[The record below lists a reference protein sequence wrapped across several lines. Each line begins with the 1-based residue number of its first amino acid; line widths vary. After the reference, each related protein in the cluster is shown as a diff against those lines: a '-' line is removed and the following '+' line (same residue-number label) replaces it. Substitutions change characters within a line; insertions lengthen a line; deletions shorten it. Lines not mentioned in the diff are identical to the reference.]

1 MWHPSFSSIAL
12 VMVSLHL
19 ALADQIEARDGK
31 QFNKN
36 AIRKPLGPKVDTY
49 WPVLIKWDPDTNG
62 TISLKLFKGKGPDG
76 MEECETIADHIKNTG
91 IHIWLTGDWLEDSS
105 TMKAGYKYELRIIDD
120 ESENYNLSPDFDLIV
135 PYSTFTQQSTR
146 ENDDK
151 SPKKGSNSVDEDL
164 DFVEPE
170 EVGTGKNHYQQ
181 HGNPKPQSE
190 TKGTTYI
197 TDTDDKGNEDENP
210 TLGVGKNHKYHG
222 KPKPYDKET
231 QTQSSQK
238 EPTDDELDFVEPE
251 ETVKIG
257 KNHGKP
263 KSSANTDSAEDDFV
277 EPDSTI
283 TGSTKP
289 PANGN
294 VQPFS
299 NVGTQ
304 TNITQQSTGPSSSS
318 AGLPKAAAIGIAV
331 AVIVVVVAIVL
342 GIGWWRLNTH
352 KKVMVEKK
360 RSRIGYD
367 GVGDFIA
374 KGRSSVLYDGPQ
386 MAQYTPRQS
395 IETRYDPPTGQGLP
409 VVGSTPRHSVD
420 TRYDPPSRQS
430 VDTRYDPPSQA
441 PLAHH

>member
-1 MWHPSFSSIAL
+1 MWPHTFSSIAL
-12 VMVSLHL
+12 VVVSLHL

-36 AIRKPLGPKVDTY
+36 AIREPLGPKVDTY
-49 WPVLIKWDPDTNG
+49 WPVLIKWDPDTSG
-62 TISLKLFKGKGPDG
+62 TISLKLLKGKAPDG
-76 MEECETIADHIKNTG
+76 MEECETIANHIKNSG
-91 IHIWLTGDWLEDSS
+91 IYIWLTGEWLEDSS

-120 ESENYNLSPDFDLIV
+120 ETGNYNFSPDFDLIV
-135 PYSTFTQQSTR
+135 PHSTFTQQGTGG
-146 ENDDK
+146 NDDK
-151 SPKKGSNSVDEDL
+151 SPKKGSKQGINDENFISIDDDL

-170 EVGTGKNHYQQ
+170 DYQQ

-210 TLGVGKNHKYHG
+210 ILGVGKNHKYHG

-231 QTQSSQK
+231 QISQK

-251 ETVKIG
+251 ETVEKG

-277 EPDSTI
+277 EPDPTI

-294 VQPFS
+294 VQPFA
-299 NVGTQ
+299 NVDTQ
-304 TNITQQSTGPSSSS
+304 TNITQQSTAASSSS
-318 AGLPKAAAIGIAV
+318 RGLPKAAVIGIAV
-331 AVIVVVVAIVL
+331 TVVLVVVAVVL
-342 GIGWWRLNTH
+342 GIGWWKLTKH

-386 MAQYTPRQS
+386 MAQYTPRQN
-395 IETRYDPPTGQGLP
+395 IDTRYDPPTGQGLP

-420 TRYDPPSRQS
+420 TRYDPPSRHS